1 MVKCCVKNCD
11 NYSGK
16 VGISPDIRFH
26 KFPNDID
33 RFDVW
38 RNAAGDRSLAPKSSN
53 YMCSVHFD
61 NSAIHLQ
68 DILLDVPPKKR
79 RLADKAVPTLFLPA
93 STSSVL
99 TDRSNRQSTRAKKR
113 MIDEVLQDYSNKENQ
128 AKKDKFIEKS
138 AQTKYEINDLWSILQ
153 HQTNYLL
160 S

>member
-1 MVKCCVKNCD
+1 MVKCCVKNCE

-38 RNAAGDRSLAPKSSN
+38 RKAAGERSLVPKSSN

-68 DILLDVPPKKR
+68 DMLLDVPIKKR
-79 RLADKAVPTLFLPA
+79 RLADNAVPTLFLPA
-93 STSSVL
+93 SNSSVL
-99 TDRSNRQSTRAKKR
+99 SNRSNRQDTRAKR
-113 MIDEVLQDYSNKENQ
+113 RLISDVLLNDQEQENQ
-128 AKKDKFIEKS
+128 AKKDKFSEKS
-138 AQTKYEINDLWSILQ
+138 AQTMYENKELWSILEQ
-153 HQTNYLL
+153 PTNNILF
-160 S
+160 

>member
-1 MVKCCVKNCD
+1 M
-11 NYSGK
+11 
-16 VGISPDIRFH
+16 
-26 KFPNDID
+26 
-33 RFDVW
+33 
-38 RNAAGDRSLAPKSSN
+38 APKSSN

-93 STSSVL
+93 SNSSVL

-138 AQTKYEINDLWSILQ
+138 AQTK
-153 HQTNYLL
+153 
-160 S
+160 